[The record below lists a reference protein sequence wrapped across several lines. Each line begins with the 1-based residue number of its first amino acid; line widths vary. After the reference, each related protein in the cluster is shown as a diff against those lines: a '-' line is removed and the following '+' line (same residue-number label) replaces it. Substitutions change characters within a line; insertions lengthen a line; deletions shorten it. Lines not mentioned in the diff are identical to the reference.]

1 MEAKLDDLL
10 KELWLRSRN
19 SGQLVW
25 TTRKGDKI
33 AIKDMSD
40 YHLVNT
46 INMLVNLEKERDK
59 AIDIM
64 SMVW

>member
-10 KELWLRSRN
+10 KELWLRKRN
-19 SGQLVW
+19 SGQLVH

-33 AIKDMSD
+33 AIKDISD

-46 INMLVNLEKERDK
+46 INMLINLEKERDK

-64 SMVW
+64 SMIW